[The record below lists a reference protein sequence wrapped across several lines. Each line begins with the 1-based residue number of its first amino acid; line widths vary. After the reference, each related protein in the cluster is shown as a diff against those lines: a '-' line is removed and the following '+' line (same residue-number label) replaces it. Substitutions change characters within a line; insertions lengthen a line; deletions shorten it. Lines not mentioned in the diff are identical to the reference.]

1 MVWFY
6 RLFTVSDSESLVF
19 AMESENYIM
28 SEGALSDTMH
38 QAMWAF
44 TISQRQLSR
53 LIWIGQEMDFFK
65 LRLL

>member
-6 RLFTVSDSESLVF
+6 RLFTVSDSESLLF

-38 QAMWAF
+38 LAMWAF
-44 TISQRQLSR
+44 TNLTKAAFTSDLDWTRDG
-53 LIWIGQEMDFFK
+53 LI
-65 LRLL
+65 